1 MVDFLRTTLLL
12 LLAVPVFADDNQ
24 ITILQEGDNFEL
36 DITQIGFNN
45 IIKQWTASEGIDGD
59 DNTVIIKQ
67 ARDRGTGTQP
77 NTIELRRLWGDG
89 NTLKLGQGYQVGTN
103 GNFSRDNAEYGNTF
117 AHINITGDYNDVLM
131 TQRTNSSSSGHE
143 YWLHLEGDNNDI
155 YTVQR
160 EGGSQYINLDIYNDY
175 NQVDLRQTNAGD
187 HYMSVI
193 LNGTQPTD
201 ITVYQNGWNNKSYSI
216 SQNCHT
222 VGGCSVSVTQGN

>member
-89 NTLKLGQGYQVGTN
+89 NTLKLAQTRLNYLLKR
-103 GNFSRDNAEYGNTF
+103 GNFF
-117 AHINITGDYNDVLM
+117 ALLIWQI
-131 TQRTNSSSSGHE
+131 
-143 YWLHLEGDNNDI
+143 
-155 YTVQR
+155 
-160 EGGSQYINLDIYNDY
+160 
-175 NQVDLRQTNAGD
+175 
-187 HYMSVI
+187 
-193 LNGTQPTD
+193 
-201 ITVYQNGWNNKSYSI
+201 
-216 SQNCHT
+216 
-222 VGGCSVSVTQGN
+222 